1 MIDFA
6 DLEAV
11 DICPRRDNLSSRSTM
26 STGYWNFTLFL
37 KKANKTT
44 STERMLLPAY
54 QSSESQQR
62 KSEVNS
68 LKETNIRRLLMS
80 CGHFKRQCA
89 FKPVTIGLATQKLAK
104 IS

>member
-26 STGYWNFTLFL
+26 STGYWNFTLFFK

-44 STERMLLPAY
+44 STERMRLPTKVAKVNK
-54 QSSESQQR
+54 ENR
-62 KSEVNS
+62 KSI
-68 LKETNIRRLLMS
+68 L
-80 CGHFKRQCA
+80 
-89 FKPVTIGLATQKLAK
+89 
-104 IS
+104 